1 MTKTL
6 RAMLSIGLLCAVVSV
21 HAQQPVENISP
32 QRHGNL
38 AAAQE
43 AIENAYN
50 LTVRAQEVNH
60 GAMAGHAERAK
71 QLLRDAA
78 NELKAAAVT
87 LNSEGR

>member
-71 QLLRDAA
+71 QLLREAA
-78 NELKAAAVT
+78 NELKAAATT